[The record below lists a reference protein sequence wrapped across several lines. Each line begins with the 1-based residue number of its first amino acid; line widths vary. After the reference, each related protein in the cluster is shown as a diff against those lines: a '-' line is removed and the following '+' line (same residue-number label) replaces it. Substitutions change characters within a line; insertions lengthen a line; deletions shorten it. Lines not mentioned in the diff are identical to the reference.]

1 MKGVKYNYEIILPRD
16 KKISFTNKTMKE
28 MEEEINKII
37 EENYFISNSVN
48 RSKLFNLMKRPK
60 MVNKFL
66 KERVII
72 CKKSSLSVESS
83 EK

>member
-1 MKGVKYNYEIILPRD
+1 MFFVLKLFKTFLSSISNIRRMKGVKYDYEIILPRD

-28 MEEEINKII
+28 MEEETI
-37 EENYFISNSVN
+37 
-48 RSKLFNLMKRPK
+48 
-60 MVNKFL
+60 NKFL

-72 CKKSSLSVESS
+72 CKKSSLSVESC